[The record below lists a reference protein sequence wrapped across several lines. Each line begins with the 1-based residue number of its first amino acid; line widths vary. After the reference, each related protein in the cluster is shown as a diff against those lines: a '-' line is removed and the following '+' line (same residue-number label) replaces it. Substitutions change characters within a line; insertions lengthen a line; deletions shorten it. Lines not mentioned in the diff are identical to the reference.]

1 MGRSYDEPVHVRE
14 PGATPT
20 AFVWRGRH
28 YVVREVV
35 AHWYERRAWWTED
48 AARAV
53 HGDAGPGQRGGRQGT
68 PDPGAD
74 REVWRVE
81 ASAGRQLGTGVY
93 DLCRGADGRGAD
105 GRGADGDGPWRL
117 LRVAD

>member
-1 MGRSYDEPVHVRE
+1 MVRSYDEPVQVRE
-14 PGATPT
+14 PAVAPT
-20 AFVWRGRH
+20 AFAPTAFAWRGRH
-28 YVVREVV
+28 YVVREVL

-53 HGDAGPGQRGGRQGT
+53 HGDAGPGQPVGHQGIS
-68 PDPGAD
+68 DPGAD

-81 ASAGRQLGTGVY
+81 ASAGRQVGTGVY
-93 DLCRGADGRGAD
+93 DLCRGADG
-105 GRGADGDGPWRL
+105 PWRL

>member
-1 MGRSYDEPVHVRE
+1 MVRSYDEPVQVRE
-14 PGATPT
+14 PAAAPT
-20 AFVWRGRH
+20 AFLWRGRH
-28 YVVREVV
+28 YVVREVL

-53 HGDAGPGQRGGRQGT
+53 HGDAGPGQHGGHQGAS
-68 PDPGAD
+68 DPGAD

-93 DLCRGADGRGAD
+93 DLCRSADGPGAGADGA
-105 GRGADGDGPWRL
+105 GPWRL
-117 LRVAD
+117 LRVTD